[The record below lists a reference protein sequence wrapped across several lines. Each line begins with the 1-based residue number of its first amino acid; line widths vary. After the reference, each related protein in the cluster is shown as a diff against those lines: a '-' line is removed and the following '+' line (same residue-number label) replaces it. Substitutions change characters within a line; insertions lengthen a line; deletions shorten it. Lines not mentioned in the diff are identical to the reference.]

1 MLLQPRT
8 RRNAHGLGSVPF
20 DRHYSGYR
28 LFFLFL
34 QVLRCFSSLRSL
46 HVAMVTGLQPAGLPH
61 SDICGS
67 FPVCGS
73 PQLFAAY
80 HVLPRLQKP
89 RHPPFALLCFLF
101 VNLCDFHTYS
111 HTYASLRLNSFFCL
125 FGKNLKLQ
133 SFFAT
138 RKNSNFDFQ
147 TDFLFFFTSL
157 FSLSIVNDLRTPHSR
172 VNAVVFKKTEKS
184 TFRRSRNSCSVS
196 NLADRELRH
205 RTAPKRRCS
214 SHTFRYGYLVT
225 T

>member
-34 QVLRCFSSLRSL
+34 QVLRCFSSLRSPRHL
-46 HVAMVTGLQPAGLPH
+46 TVTGLQPAGLPH

-101 VNLCDFHTYS
+101 VNLCDFSTCS
-111 HTYASLRLNSFFCL
+111 RTWTSLRLNSFFCL

-147 TDFLFFFTSL
+147 TDFLFLLYL
-157 FSLSIVNDLRTPHSR
+157 F
-172 VNAVVFKKTEKS
+172 VFS
-184 TFRRSRNSCSVS
+184 QYCQ
-196 NLADRELRH
+196 
-205 RTAPKRRCS
+205 
-214 SHTFRYGYLVT
+214 
-225 T
+225 